1 MFDRLKEQAAAWEE
15 QAGRTLFLDKAL
27 EYARTLPVTHTA
39 NQWEAPDEYRHI
51 RSNMVYQ
58 MDYSISE
65 NTRYDS
71 AAQKSVPY
79 SWTLRWSLRTNAPG
93 GYRQEKIAGQDRK
106 VFASRE
112 ELDKYLNGR
121 IKAHAH
127 YFTEIS
133 PAIPKEYA
141 DCFKVTG
148 CLLPGYTIEGEEPA
162 KAAELPAQEETA
174 QPQTAA
180 TPERREPVNEEFSNF
195 LDNRAEAQ
203 TGGPHG
209 YWLSLPTSA
218 EQVQEALKEIH
229 ITADNQQDLFI
240 GGFSAP
246 EGKLLE
252 LPDNLIKTASVD
264 ELNFLASQLQRL
276 DAVELA
282 ELNAAMQSP
291 AKMQTIGQLLDYA
304 ENTDCFVLINAKDN
318 RSLGEYYLNDSGL
331 FVVPDPW
338 KPAIDTDRLGSF
350 IASEEQGTFTD
361 YGYILRTSDEWQRV
375 HEGQP
380 VPEPY
385 RVMAYPAPE
394 LLREESKVQPEAA
407 APAKAPQP
415 VTPILLNGQ
424 NSAERMKEITDRLE
438 TGIQELFESERY
450 KAYLTSMAKFH
461 SYSFNNTLLIAMQGG
476 QLVAGYNKWRDN
488 FHRNVKRGEKGIK
501 ILAPAP
507 YKVKK
512 EVPKLDEQGKP
523 VMDKD
528 GKPLTEVQETQ
539 VPAFKIVSVFDVSQ
553 TEGEPLP
560 SIGVDELAGNV
571 EQYED
576 FFKALEQTSPVPMT
590 FEDIPGGSHGYYHLT
605 EKRIAIQENMSELQ
619 TLKTAIHEI
628 AHAKLH
634 AIDPDAP
641 VTEQADRPDS
651 RTREVQAESVAYAV
665 CQHYGLDT
673 SDYSFGYVAGWSS
686 GKDLKE
692 LRASLETIRATAH
705 ELITTIDGHL
715 AELQQQRQAQQAV
728 EQIVEPTVEQAA
740 EQPAPDSVFS
750 KLPPEQQ
757 QEMTDSVKAMLQTL
771 IDADVKSTGEVTQGT
786 LDAIQTQGFVLS
798 GDGTLQRAEAQEA
811 AYRLES
817 GNILLIQTSENGFD
831 YTMYG
836 PDYKEIDGGQLDNME
851 YSLSE
856 ARDEILSGIAP
867 QGHVTETITGDA
879 LEDFQEA
886 AEQANAISVQPEPQP
901 WNGIDGLLNNKPIMP
916 EATPT
921 ERANALIDWAERDGQ
936 RMGNEERRLIVEYAE
951 AVDNTDKVVAL
962 INEFCEH
969 GYEMQHGHVD
979 ELVKSRIDREIA
991 EAKAAQQPTLDPTAE
1006 PVVTILFTESP
1017 HLEIGQQMPL
1027 HEADALFA
1035 RLDAEHRGGG
1045 YYDKTDFRIDFT
1057 FQGEPHSYSGRQ
1069 DFGDRD
1075 GSLIEHIREYQ
1086 TFYLNDEKWK
1096 DHLTRQGGPEAWAE
1110 DHASRE
1116 AFLTEI
1122 IPYMELHCNLS
1133 RLEQEAQTRLAS
1145 SDTLTPEETA
1155 YYGALVDYAMECRP
1169 LLNHGE
1175 PLPEMPKL
1183 TDFDQS
1189 LQDYKAQVEAEIAQ
1203 EAADAGMTVEEY
1215 AAAGYEAPAQP
1226 QEVKEPPQQEAPEQ
1240 QTKEPAASDYYYS
1253 INEGAARRAKEMN
1266 SFSDYKPGSATA
1278 EYRHYVDK
1286 AFALAQEQKKR
1297 VDPMYHEKIDS
1308 LLDTYARKLAANMNH
1323 GYEIDARVPSILIA
1337 GGSNFPVRQKEKQ
1350 NAARDSNMQEWQYIQ
1365 GLLDKIR
1372 STGMGGIRQDDP
1384 QAIPKLQKKLAGLEK
1399 AQETM
1404 KAVNAYYRKHGT
1416 LDGCP
1421 HLSPENLEN
1430 LKADMASGW
1439 HYEKKPFQSWEL
1451 SNNNAE
1457 IRRVRQ
1463 RIESLT
1469 RANEVAYVG
1478 WEFDGG
1484 HVEANREQGRLQVFF
1499 DGKPEAD
1506 ARQQLKEHGFRW
1518 APSVGAWQR
1527 LLNDN
1532 AYYASDRI
1540 ACIQPLSGI
1549 KPTELQRNSSR
1560 EQRAQAAQEQAE
1572 PDYFY
1577 RVHANPRSDSREN
1590 LYMLQAYI
1598 PQDNGRAKI
1607 GDVLYVGTPERCREL
1622 MDQLNTGELTQEAV
1636 KELYAKEQEQPTQ
1649 EPTPEQEPAPEPEP
1663 EQEPVPEPEPETAPE
1678 PEVTSDAEPQA
1689 APAETLTE
1697 LQKKALEIADRYKDL
1712 PLQAKI
1718 DAIAQAFGRKTGEI
1732 HTSPCTGKWRG
1743 TSDMT
1748 IRFDNGASLFIGN
1761 HLTPKAKT
1769 VKVQTECV
1777 NRTLVQ
1783 YNPEIV
1789 KATKE
1794 AALPALL
1801 QREAKDNEI
1810 AAQKGLKPY
1819 TLLNVEFNEGA
1830 DEKTGGLM
1838 GWYYVTL
1845 AVDGKICTHLETGL
1859 NHDISDGKVSD
1870 TPSRADYYPAGAL
1883 KEANVDYVFN
1893 NVGFSSVS
1901 TLYTVPLR
1909 DDARERAEKTLAE
1922 RSAAAPEASR
1932 KWGFYIIPDLKTWAT
1947 NAEQQTPIE
1956 HFATFEEAKARF
1968 DELRSQPYNSE
1979 AKDLNTDGRPYAH
1992 LTLGMESKDGMSAAD
2007 ILHVRAGQNY
2017 LVEDFT
2023 RMERLRSD
2031 PVVLESLSRVAQ
2043 EIGFDRVRPY
2053 VVENG
2058 SYKAMPDMPFTQ
2070 WENPYFT
2077 VNPPKQGDTFTIYQ
2091 LKDGPETR
2099 NYRYEAYESLQ
2110 EAGLAVDRQNYDLV
2124 YTAPL
2129 DGKTTLE
2136 DIYRT
2141 FNIDRP
2147 ADFTGHSL
2155 SVSDVVVLN
2164 RSGKEEAHYCDSFG
2178 FTPVPEFFLQREK
2191 QLTPRELLTGE
2202 SIQTPRGSFLVTDM
2216 SREQLEAAGYGF
2228 HHQSEDGKYLIMGNG
2243 TDAFAI
2249 PAQQESPIKAAEMT
2263 TEQNYN
2269 MIDGVL
2275 NNAPTMSELEAKAK
2289 AGEQIT
2295 LFDVAEAAKAEAQK
2309 PKQPQ
2314 LPAQKQKKPSIRA
2327 QLKAAKEEQ
2336 QKKPPQR
2343 EKAQEL
2349 EV

>member
-1 MFDRLKEQAAAWEE
+1 MSEVFSILLHNRQRYEQGKDGLW
-15 QAGRTLFLDKAL
+15 F
-27 EYARTLPVTHTA
+27 
-39 NQWEAPDEYRHI
+39 
-51 RSNMVYQ
+51 
-58 MDYSISE
+58 
-65 NTRYDS
+65 
-71 AAQKSVPY
+71 
-79 SWTLRWSLRTNAPG
+79 
-93 GYRQEKIAGQDRK
+93 
-106 VFASRE
+106 
-112 ELDKYLNGR
+112 
-121 IKAHAH
+121 
-127 YFTEIS
+127 
-133 PAIPKEYA
+133 
-141 DCFKVTG
+141 
-148 CLLPGYTIEGEEPA
+148 
-162 KAAELPAQEETA
+162 
-174 QPQTAA
+174 
-180 TPERREPVNEEFSNF
+180 
-195 LDNRAEAQ
+195 
-203 TGGPHG
+203 
-209 YWLSLPTSA
+209 SLPTTT
-218 EQVQEALKEIH
+218 EKLQEALREIG
-229 ITADNQQDLFI
+229 ISADNPQDFFLYDYRSTQERPI
-240 GGFSAP
+240 KLPRDLVLSA
-246 EGKLLE
+246 
-252 LPDNLIKTASVD
+252 DVD
-264 ELNFLASQLQRL
+264 ELNFLAARLEKL
-276 DAVELA
+276 DAAELA
-282 ELNAAMQSP
+282 ELNAALTSPQSNFHSIGHIIDYP
-291 AKMQTIGQLLDYA
+291 DNVDYYVHLPDVTSTGQLGD
-304 ENTDCFVLINAKDN
+304 
-318 RSLGEYYLNDSGL
+318 YYLNRSGM
-331 FVVPDPW
+331 VDMPEEW
-338 KPAIDTDRLGSF
+338 KAGIFLPRFGLH
-350 IASEEQGTFTD
+350 IANTEHGVFTD
-361 YGYILRTSDEWQRV
+361 YGYLVKSGDEWQRV

-380 VPEPY
+380 VPEEY

-394 LLREESKVQPEAA
+394 ILRDEAPARTVQPEVAPTAEAA
-407 APAKAPQP
+407 APPP
-415 VTPILLNGQ
+415 VVPIILNSQ
-424 NSAERMKEITDRLE
+424 NSADRMKEITDRLE

-476 QLVAGYNKWRDN
+476 QLVAGYNKWRDD

-512 EVPKLDEQGKP
+512 EVPKRDEQGQP
-523 VMDKD
+523 MMEKD
-528 GKPLTEVQETQ
+528 GKPLTEVQEKQ
-539 VPAFKIVSVFDVSQ
+539 IPAFKIVSVFDVSQ

-576 FFKALEQTSPVPMT
+576 FFKALEQTSPVPMA

-634 AIDPDAP
+634 AIDPEAP
-641 VTEQADRPDS
+641 LTEQANRPDS

-705 ELITTIDGHL
+705 ELITTINGHL

-728 EQIVEPTVEQAA
+728 EQTVEPTVEQAA
-740 EQPAPDSVFS
+740 EQPAPDSVFA

-771 IDADVKSTGEVTQGT
+771 IDADVKSSGEVTQGT

-798 GDGTLQRAEAQEA
+798 GDGTLQRAEA
-811 AYRLES
+811 
-817 GNILLIQTSENGFD
+817 
-831 YTMYG
+831 
-836 PDYKEIDGGQLDNME
+836 
-851 YSLSE
+851 
-856 ARDEILSGIAP
+856 
-867 QGHVTETITGDA
+867 
-879 LEDFQEA
+879 
-886 AEQANAISVQPEPQP
+886 QPEPQP

-921 ERANALIDWAERDGQ
+921 ERANALIDWAERNGQ

-951 AVDNTDKVVAL
+951 AVDNTDKVIAL

-991 EAKAAQQPTLDPTAE
+991 EAKTAQQPTLDPTAE

-1017 HLEIGQQMPL
+1017 DLEMGQQMPL

-1096 DHLTRQGGPEAWAE
+1096 DHLTRQDGPEAWAE
-1110 DHASRE
+1110 NHASRE

-1183 TDFDQS
+1183 TDFDQN

-1226 QEVKEPPQQEAPEQ
+1226 QEAQEPPQQETPEQ
-1240 QTKEPAASDYYYS
+1240 PVKEPAASDYYYS

-1278 EYRHYVDK
+1278 EYRNYVDK

-1421 HLSPENLEN
+1421 HLSPENIEN

-1484 HVEANREQGRLQVFF
+1484 HVEANRDQGRLQVFF

-1506 ARQQLKEHGFRW
+1506 ARQQLKENGFRW

-1549 KPTELQRNSSR
+1549 KPTDLQRNSSR
-1560 EQRAQAAQEQAE
+1560 EQRAQMAQDQAE
-1572 PDYFY
+1572 PDYLY
-1577 RVHANPRSDSREN
+1577 RVHATPSSDSREN

-1607 GDVLYVGTPERCREL
+1607 GDILYVGTPERCREL

-1636 KELYAKEQEQPTQ
+1636 KELYAKEQEQP
-1649 EPTPEQEPAPEPEP
+1649 EQEPAPEPEP
-1663 EQEPVPEPEPETAPE
+1663 EQEPVQEPETAPAQ
-1678 PEVTSDAEPQA
+1678 EVTSDAEPQA
-1689 APAETLTE
+1689 APAKPLTE
-1697 LQKKALEIADRYKDL
+1697 LQEKALEIADRYKDL

-1718 DAIAQAFGRKTGEI
+1718 DVIAQAFGCKTGEI

-1769 VKVQTECV
+1769 VNVQTECV

-1830 DEKTGGLM
+1830 DEKTGGYI

-1859 NHDISDGKVSD
+1859 NHDIASGKVSD
-1870 TPSRADYYPAGAL
+1870 TPTRADYYPAGAL
-1883 KEANVDYVFN
+1883 KEADVDYVFN
-1893 NVGFSSVS
+1893 NVGFSSAS

-1909 DDARERAEKTLAE
+1909 DDVRERAEKTLAE
-1922 RSAAAPEASR
+1922 RSATAPE
-1932 KWGFYIIPDLKTWAT
+1932 
-1947 NAEQQTPIE
+1947 
-1956 HFATFEEAKARF
+1956 
-1968 DELRSQPYNSE
+1968 
-1979 AKDLNTDGRPYAH
+1979 
-1992 LTLGMESKDGMSAAD
+1992 
-2007 ILHVRAGQNY
+2007 
-2017 LVEDFT
+2017 
-2023 RMERLRSD
+2023 
-2031 PVVLESLSRVAQ
+2031 
-2043 EIGFDRVRPY
+2043 
-2053 VVENG
+2053 
-2058 SYKAMPDMPFTQ
+2058 
-2070 WENPYFT
+2070 
-2077 VNPPKQGDTFTIYQ
+2077 QGDTFAIYQ
-2091 LKDGPETR
+2091 LKSGPKTR
-2099 NYRYEAYESLQ
+2099 DYRFEAYESLQ
-2110 EAGLAVDRQNYDLV
+2110 EAGLAVDRQNYDLI

-2141 FNIDRP
+2141 FNLDRP

-2155 SVSDVVVLN
+2155 SVSDVVVLT

-2275 NNAPTMSELEAKAK
+2275 NNAPAMSELEAKAK
-2289 AGEQIT
+2289 AGEQIS
-2295 LFDVAEAAKAEAQK
+2295 LFDVAEAAKAEARK

-2314 LPAQKQKKPSIRA
+2314 RPAQKPKKPSIRA

-2343 EKAQEL
+2343 EKTQEL